1 MSAYTNQVTIIGNVG
16 SDPVE
21 IDGKGNT
28 IAKFSVAVERS
39 SKSEKVDWIP
49 CAAFHDLA
57 RGILANISKGDAVI
71 VSGTWQVDSKK
82 NDDGETRTF
91 HNLNINVIGK
101 QIFGIKKEE
110 DNREE
115 EDDVPF

>member
-1 MSAYTNQVTIIGNVG
+1 MSAYTNQVTVMGNVG
-16 SDPVE
+16 SDPTE
-21 IDGKGNT
+21 YDAKGNT
-28 IAKFSVAVERS
+28 IAKFSVAVNRS

-49 CAAFHDLA
+49 CAAWHDLA
-57 RGILANISKGDAVI
+57 RGVLANIKKGDAVI

-101 QIFGIKKEE
+101 QVFGIKK
-110 DNREE
+110 DTNQ
-115 EDDVPF
+115 EDDVEVPF